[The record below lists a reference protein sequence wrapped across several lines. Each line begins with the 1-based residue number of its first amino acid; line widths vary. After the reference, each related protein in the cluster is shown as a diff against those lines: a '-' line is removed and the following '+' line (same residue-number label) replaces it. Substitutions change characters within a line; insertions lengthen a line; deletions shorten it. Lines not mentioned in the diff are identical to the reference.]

1 MQQQQDLLSK
11 VVLAILDGKVLS
23 KLHSSIRRCKALDPT
38 LTPLMDSLVVQEAPP
53 ITLPV
58 DILTIQKAINT
69 TSIHSE
75 TLNNCKQVSLNG
87 EVDLQLL
94 RKMRSSL
101 RKNLH
106 RKNILERKNK
116 KRKENSPQALLLLR
130 LKKKFNLRRQRRLI
144 KKRNKK

>member
-1 MQQQQDLLSK
+1 

-38 LTPLMDSLVVQEAPP
+38 LTPLMDSLVVQEAPH

-58 DILTIQKAINT
+58 DILTIQKATNT

-94 RKMRSSL
+94 RKTRLFL
-101 RKNLH
+101 RKNLQ
-106 RKNILERKNK
+106 RQNPLERKNK
-116 KRKENSPQALLLLR
+116 KRKENSPQALLLP